1 MAARDASTKTIL
13 RELRLVMERLT
24 KNDDMPL
31 QMRQLIVKDIL
42 VPHTAIDLYSKG
54 VPAAMALK
62 FAMGEIVMG
71 EEE

>member
-1 MAARDASTKTIL
+1 
-13 RELRLVMERLT
+13 MERLT